1 MIKST
6 PDSIELTL
14 IQSVYKRVQR
24 FKDGTEDFEDD
35 LVLHKQVKI
44 LKRFE
49 RNSIGSVEQCLN
61 AHNKVSKTK
70 CIVYDKF
77 SGKFYEVAHPYEE
90 VNFVVFGNEQSP
102 NPIGFNNGSK
112 VFTRKSQVQKRRR
125 A

>member
-14 IQSVYKRVQR
+14 IQSVYKRVYR
-24 FKDGTEDFEDD
+24 SKEGMDPEED
-35 LVLHKQVKI
+35 LVLEKQVKV

-49 RNSIGSVEQCLN
+49 RTSIGSVEQCLT

-77 SGKFYEVAHPYEE
+77 SGKFYEVAHSYEE

-102 NPIGFNNGSK
+102 NPIGFKNVNRIH
-112 VFTRKSQVQKRRR
+112 TRKSQVQKRRR

>member
-14 IQSVYKRVQR
+14 IQSVYKRVYTTREGQE
-24 FKDGTEDFEDD
+24 TEED
-35 LVLHKQVKI
+35 LVLHKQVKV

-49 RNSIGSVEQCLN
+49 RTCIGSVEQCLN

-90 VNFVVFGNEQSP
+90 VNFVVFGQQPSP
-102 NPIGFNNGSK
+102 NPIGFQNVNR
-112 VFTRKSQVQKRRR
+112 VHTRKSQVCKRKR